1 MIYRYGLMTAGNWQ
15 SSSNII
21 RKVLI
26 MKIHLCIVAS
36 VAILILPFAAKGEYK
51 MPMLK
56 WAGKD
61 KVVNHHN
68 DVPFRVLE
76 RKWAFGDG
84 ACTNGENMV
93 IHGDNLAALKALL
106 PQYEGRVKCIYIDPP
121 YNTGNEGWVY
131 NDNVNVPQIK
141 KWLGEVVGKE
151 GEDFSRHDKWLCM
164 MYPRLRLLQ
173 KLLTEDGVLI
183 ISIGFQELANLW
195 LICNEMFSTKQI
207 TLITVQTSGGKP
219 SGGFNHQSEYMIC
232 IAPKKFIPNPLP
244 EDKGLSPYH
253 GMNLATF
260 NQEQRP
266 NQVYPIFINSQGQMV
281 RVGKS
286 LKQLVKDGEYTGE
299 LKDFTFDYDNV
310 PEGES
315 VVWPVSDKG
324 FPCVWRLQ
332 PLRFKSDYAKGYIR
346 IITARKKNNKN
357 KYSVQFLSEGIIK
370 KIESGEFKTYR
381 PSSLVPTL
389 EIENFTS
396 GGTTIDT
403 ILTDKAYY
411 TAKGKEEMIDIFGD
425 KEIFSYPKPVAL
437 LHDILSRVM
446 GPNDIALDSFAGSGT
461 TAHAVLKM
469 NKEDGGNR
477 KFILIEMMDYAD
489 TVTAERVKRVISGYG
504 EGDKAVEGTGGG
516 FGYYELGEPLMIGE
530 NLNEDLPLEKI
541 REYVWYM
548 ETRGMGSVANVE
560 VLPIANANSQS
571 DNGNI
576 GNIGNT
582 KNDPYLL
589 GVVGGAAYYFC
600 YEKGSTVKLNRALLR
615 KLKTKAERY
624 VIYADICL
632 LDDSELEKYNITFK
646 KIPRDIARL

>member
-1 MIYRYGLMTAGNWQ
+1 MNLNGMT
-15 SSSNII
+15 NIAL
-21 RKVLI
+21 RCSLTF
-26 MKIHLCIVAS
+26 VA
-36 VAILILPFAAKGEYK
+36 LTTLNLFAEGEYK

-56 WAGKD
+56 WAGKE

-68 DVPFRVLE
+68 DVSFRVLE

-131 NDNVNVPQIK
+131 NDNVNDPQIK

-173 KLLTEDGVLI
+173 KLLAEDGAI
-183 ISIGFQELANLW
+183 FISIDDNEKFNLK
-195 LICNEMFSTKQI
+195 LICDEIFGSPNFVADIAVVNNWKGRSDDKYIATAHESL
-207 TLITVQTSGGKP
+207 LIYKGKDFVTNGVELP
-219 SGGFNHQSEYMIC
+219 DEYDKEYKLSDERGRYRLQGLRKRGDS
-232 IAPKKFIPNPLP
+232 ARR
-244 EDKGLSPYH
+244 ED
-253 GMNLATF
+253 
-260 NQEQRP
+260 RP
-266 NQVYPIFINSQGQMV
+266 NMYYPFYYNEEKDELSIESMDGAHEIFPHFSDGSDG
-281 RVGKS
+281 RWRWGK
-286 LKQLVKDGEYTGE
+286 D
-299 LKDFTFDYDNV
+299 
-310 PEGES
+310 
-315 VVWPVSDKG
+315 
-324 FPCVWRLQ
+324 
-332 PLRFKSDYAKGYIR
+332 
-346 IITARKKNNKN
+346 TARERLAELVVQKVGRRNEYDVFQKDYLPNDGVKRI
-357 KYSVQFLSEGIIK
+357 KPKSVWMGP
-370 KIESGEFKTYR
+370 EFAKETG
-381 PSSLVPTL
+381 TL
-389 EIENFTS
+389 EVKAILGKGKF
-396 GGTTIDT
+396 DT
-403 ILTDKAYY
+403 PKPLGLLMYILQQATDKDS
-411 TAKGKEEMIDIFGD
+411 I
-425 KEIFSYPKPVAL
+425 V
-437 LHDILSRVM
+437 
-446 GPNDIALDSFAGSGT
+446 LDSFAGSGT

-477 KFILIEMMDYAD
+477 KFVLIEMMDYAD
-489 TVTAERVKRVISGYG
+489 KVTAERVKRVISGYG

-516 FGYYELGEPLMIGE
+516 FGYYELGDPLMIGE
-530 NLNEDLPLEKI
+530 NLNEDLPLGKI

-548 ETRGMGSVANVE
+548 ETRGAGKVANV
-560 VLPIANANSQS
+560 
-571 DNGNI
+571 

-589 GVVGGAAYYFC
+589 GVVDGAAYYFC

-632 LDDSELEKYNITFK
+632 LDDTELEKYNITFK